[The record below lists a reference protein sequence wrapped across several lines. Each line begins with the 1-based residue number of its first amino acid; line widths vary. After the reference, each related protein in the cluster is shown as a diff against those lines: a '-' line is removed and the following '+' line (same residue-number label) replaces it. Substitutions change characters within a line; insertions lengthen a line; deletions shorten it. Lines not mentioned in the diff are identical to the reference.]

1 MKFILAL
8 LLLPTAAI
16 SLVSCVRLLAPLAQ
30 GSSFSWNFLCGLAAY
45 PAAHYFWHRPTRLYV
60 LGHELSHAVAGW
72 LSGASVHGI
81 SVKKS
86 SGHVVLSRSNA
97 VVALAPY
104 CLPFYSV
111 LCLLLFRL
119 AAFKFDVSPYHP
131 YFLFAMGAT
140 LAFHIVTT
148 AEVLL
153 GEEQPDLRQA
163 GGVFFS
169 LVLIVAA
176 NSLLIAALFK
186 VLFPQAV
193 DLKMFAIRVLMQTG
207 LVWTWLALKM
217 RSLAV
222 WALRGA
228 GNG

>member
-1 MKFILAL
+1 
-8 LLLPTAAI
+8 
-16 SLVSCVRLLAPLAQ
+16 
-30 GSSFSWNFLCGLAAY
+30 
-45 PAAHYFWHRPTRLYV
+45 
-60 LGHELSHAVAGW
+60 
-72 LSGASVHGI
+72 
-81 SVKKS
+81 
-86 SGHVVLSRSNA
+86 
-97 VVALAPY
+97 
-104 CLPFYSV
+104 
-111 LCLLLFRL
+111 
-119 AAFKFDVSPYHP
+119 
-131 YFLFAMGAT
+131 
-140 LAFHIVTT
+140 
-148 AEVLL
+148 
-153 GEEQPDLRQA
+153 LRQA